1 MVVLGR
7 ACSFGFGSH
16 VLQRCPTPD
25 SGRCC
30 PHRSSFAKWQCND
43 VESQDDD
50 ETFDADV
57 LEDGA
62 ADS

>member
-1 MVVLGR
+1 MSR
-7 ACSFGFGSH
+7 SDARH
-16 VLQRCPTPD
+16 PTR
-25 SGRCC
+25 GVAAHTGVALR
-30 PHRSSFAKWQCND
+30 KWQCND